1 MILIELLSHISFF
14 TVFLTVFY
22 VTYVGYIQSKSMV
35 SEFTQLLNESFQSLV
50 VIFPPQII
58 SAIQSTLS
66 ISKTFVDPSL
76 DKLVQQQTGSNQQL
90 LTPVYIGVFTGAAL
104 GIGIAIILTIMYG
117 GSVWEL
123 FYTNLISLSFIA
135 ITDFIIVALYGQ
147 FRLIDTQYLAG
158 LFSVKAAGGT
168 PNCAL
173 VEQTLDSIF
182 TWSFLQNIINNF
194 LISMGQAPKPS
205 QPLTPTPL
213 GPGGT
218 QIAHPSMTLV

>member
-1 MILIELLSHISFF
+1 MILIEILSHISFF

-22 VTYVGYIQSKSMV
+22 VTYVGYIQSRSMV
-35 SEFTQLLNESFQSLV
+35 AEFTQLLNESFQSIV
-50 VIFPPQII
+50 VLFPPQMI
-58 SAIQSTLS
+58 SAIQDTLS

-76 DKLVQQQTGSNQQL
+76 DKLVQQQSGTNQQL

-104 GIGIAIILTIMYG
+104 GIGIAIILTIIYG

-123 FYTNLISLSFIA
+123 LYTNLISLSFIA

-168 PNCAL
+168 PNCAV

-194 LISMGQAPKPS
+194 LVSMGQAPS
-205 QPLTPTPL
+205 SSSSGQPISPRPL

-218 QIAHPSMTLV
+218 QISSS